1 MSDVQFP
8 DVGPPDVTYETYEP
22 QDAIGK
28 AIKNGAMLGG
38 AGLFLAAVQNT
49 VAKENVGMFGIF
61 SRFGSSTALF
71 GGCSSCHTKKRDVLT
86 RYSWYGSIVRLC
98 E

>member
-8 DVGPPDVTYETYEP
+8 EVDPTEVTFEP

-28 AIKNGAMLGG
+28 ATKNAAMLGG

-61 SRFGSSTALF
+61 SKFGSSTALF
-71 GGCSSCHTKKRDVLT
+71 GG
-86 RYSWYGSIVRLC
+86 
-98 E
+98 

>member
-8 DVGPPDVTYETYEP
+8 EVDPSEVTFQP

-28 AIKNGAMLGG
+28 ATKNAAMLGG

-61 SRFGSSTALF
+61 SKFGSSTALF
-71 GGCSSCHTKKRDVLT
+71 GG
-86 RYSWYGSIVRLC
+86 
-98 E
+98 